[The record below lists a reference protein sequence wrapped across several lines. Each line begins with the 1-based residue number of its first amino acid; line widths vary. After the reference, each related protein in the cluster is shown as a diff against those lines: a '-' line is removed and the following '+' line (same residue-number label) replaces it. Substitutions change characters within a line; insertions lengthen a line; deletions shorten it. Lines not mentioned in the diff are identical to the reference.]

1 MLPETVC
8 PSTVA
13 GELGDWV
20 VKPALGRVGEDIA
33 IAGVTSERKLQLI
46 HKAARTDP
54 SPWVAQRRFKVVPV
68 SGANESYFPGIGVFT
83 IDGKAAGIYARVAR
97 KPLIDDEA
105 QDISVLIM
113 GDKGEA

>member
-1 MLPETVC
+1 MLPETFC

-46 HKAARTDP
+46 HKAARKDP
-54 SPWVAQRRFKVVPV
+54 SQWVAQRRFKVVPV
-68 SGANESYFPGIGVFT
+68 TGTNGSYFPSIGVFT

-113 GDKGEA
+113 GDQGKA